1 MLGWRSSC
9 SFSRTDGIFDFRILT
24 LTTAFALGGAV
35 ILTPLAA
42 AQTPQDPWSSPG
54 VTVIDTTNR
63 PGGQARPRPSPPVDA
78 PTAVDPAAPAPAPP
92 APIIPNRASADQLSV
107 RYREILSSWVAGNV
121 DKAPDDLM
129 ALEVSVVAEGDPK
142 SRKRLLEAEQA
153 VIHELGGQS
162 LEVLVPL
169 AMLHHETYIRHL
181 ERSRRPVPLAL
192 LHARSMARDL
202 VIRYNEQ
209 AATEGSAV
217 VASRVLTSLG
227 GLMLDH
233 SQHIPAAELFYQAIQ
248 LDSRNTG
255 AMLGLATAYEKSSQA
270 ASTVKTLRDL
280 LAVDPTHAEA
290 RLRLAL
296 NLRRLEQP
304 DEKQARRILEEL
316 VAASDASWVSAL
328 AHQEL
333 ARTHSRNGDHDD
345 AEKVLRKALERF
357 PQDHRFHVQLAA
369 VLDRRGSVQEGRDLV
384 EKAAELPPLRTESS
398 RLLYNIVRPDMFAEA
413 RMVLADS
420 MRSRLPVLAQALG
433 TPIGSR
439 EAGR

>member
-9 SFSRTDGIFDFRILT
+9 SFTRTDGSFVDSRILT
-24 LTTAFALGGAV
+24 LTTAIALGGAA
-35 ILTPLAA
+35 ILTPLASAQPA
-42 AQTPQDPWSSPG
+42 AQTSQDPWSSPG

-63 PGGQARPRPSPPVDA
+63 KGGQGG
-78 PTAVDPAAPAPAPP
+78 AAPANPGTAPAPGAP
-92 APIIPNRASADQLSV
+92 AAQAPAPNRASADQLSV

-121 DKAPDDLM
+121 EKAPDDLM
-129 ALEVSVVAEGDPK
+129 ALEVSVVADNDPK
-142 SRKRLLEAEQA
+142 SRKRLLQAEQA

-169 AMLHHETYIRHL
+169 AMLHHETYVRHL
-181 ERSRRPVPLAL
+181 ERSRRPVPLAM

-233 SQHIPAAELFYQAIQ
+233 SQHVPAAELFYQAIQ
-248 LDSRNTG
+248 LDRRNTG
-255 AMLGLATAYEKSSQA
+255 AMLGLASAYEKSSQA
-270 ASTVKTLRDL
+270 ESTVKTLREL

-290 RLRLAL
+290 RLRLAM

-304 DEKQARRILEEL
+304 DEKQSRRILEEL
-316 VAASDASWVSAL
+316 VAASDGSWVSAL

-333 ARTHSRNGDHDD
+333 ARAHGRNGDWDD

-357 PQDHRFHVQLAA
+357 PQDHRIHVQLAA
-369 VLDRRGSVQEGRDLV
+369 VLDRRGSLQEGRDLV
-384 EKAAELPPLRTESS
+384 EKAAELPPLRAESD